1 MAEVLESRHL
11 WNPAVALRRM
21 GEDIDLLSSVV
32 DYFLEDFPNLLQD
45 LTERIDA
52 SDAEEACRLAHS
64 LKGLCSNFE
73 AAAATQAGAV
83 LEAACTDENFE
94 EALELI
100 SPLTEQ
106 LRQLTLVLTEW
117 KESNSNLAA

>member
-1 MAEVLESRHL
+1 MAEVSESGHL
-11 WNPAVALRRM
+11 WHPAVALRRM
-21 GEDIDLLSSVV
+21 GEDSELLSSIV
-32 DYFLEDFPNLLQD
+32 DYFLEDFPNLLQG

-64 LKGLCSNFE
+64 LKGLCSNFDAE
-73 AAAATQAGAV
+73 AATQAGAV
-83 LEAACTDENFE
+83 LEAACADENFE
-94 EALELI
+94 EASELI

-106 LRQLTLVLTEW
+106 LRQLTLVLRAW